1 MEEIARVMFGVGG
14 LIVNRKIGKILVLK
28 RSSTHSDFNQEKWEL
43 LFGRKN
49 EHEGIV
55 EALHREAKEEV
66 GIEDLVV
73 GSVLR
78 VWHFYRGPNV
88 ASNEIIGITFIC
100 ETEVDHPILSSE
112 HSEFRW
118 VDPDEALELIKV
130 PGIREDINL
139 YKDGKSA
146 SEIWVSE
153 MNVSLQRYP
162 AN

>member
-14 LIVNRKIGKILVLK
+14 LIVNAKTRKILVLK

-55 EALHREAKEEV
+55 DALHREAKEEI
-66 GIEDLVV
+66 GIENLVV
-73 GSVLR
+73 GSALR
-78 VWHFYRGPNV
+78 IWHFYRGPNS
-88 ASNEIIGITFIC
+88 AANEIIGITFVC
-100 ETEVDHPILSSE
+100 ETETNEPILSAE

-118 VDPDEALELIKV
+118 VGPDEALELINV
-130 PGIREDINL
+130 PGIREDISL
-139 YKDGKSA
+139 YKAGKAA

-153 MNVSLQRYP
+153 MNASLQRYP
-162 AN
+162 AD